1 MTLHSINATLPV
13 ASFCPFVPEPP
24 LDSNLVLV
32 QDNNTGALLLNTS
45 MTNDYNYLPFVLTL
59 KNYSDYSI
67 YNLSASTLP
76 KTLKAHSSFTDGLR
90 QLFIDGYVLA
100 EPSQP
105 ITILVEDWIGRAA
118 LDVKIDYFGQSLT
131 VISALNYVC
140 EDTRNWTG

>member
-1 MTLHSINATLPV
+1 M
-13 ASFCPFVPEPP
+13 
-24 LDSNLVLV
+24 
-32 QDNNTGALLLNTS
+32 
-45 MTNDYNYLPFVLTL
+45 LTL
-59 KNYSDYSI
+59 KNDSDYST